1 MCGIVCLIRNCSAEE
16 ADDSIPDS
24 LRQTCDRRGPD
35 AQATFRYTSSSST
48 AVSLHASVL
57 SLRGKEVT
65 PQPIRSPDG
74 RLVLAWNGQIFR
86 HEGDENNDEE
96 NRSSLFLD
104 AAKNDG
110 EELLKV
116 LERVLQT
123 SESGEDVGLTL
134 AGVLKAIEGPYA
146 FVLLDTETQYLYFG
160 RDPLGRRSL
169 LMRRSVETG
178 DESLMLC
185 SVADQGTIAAGSS
198 FVEVDCSRSIWCVDL
213 NPLVLS
219 DLQSATPL
227 HEPCFSE
234 RLASAHTFRAVLED
248 SVRRRVTN
256 IRAYTSS
263 HEAHVAVLFSGG
275 LDCATVALLAH
286 QYLDPAQPIDLLNV
300 ALENPRSLAAAAA
313 AAAAAARARSD
324 THTPS
329 PSSEE
334 EVVVDPYDVPDRQ
347 TGKATFVELCKLT
360 PGRKW
365 NFVRVDVPYDEYCGA
380 REEIRGTMY
389 PSNSVVSF
397 E

>member
-1 MCGIVCLIRNCSAEE
+1 ANQSPKAVE
-16 ADDSIPDS
+16 IP
-24 LRQTCDRRGPD
+24 RG
-35 AQATFRYTSSSST
+35 
-48 AVSLHASVL
+48 
-57 SLRGKEVT
+57 
-65 PQPIRSPDG
+65 
-74 RLVLAWNGQIFR
+74 
-86 HEGDENNDEE
+86 
-96 NRSSLFLD
+96 
-104 AAKNDG
+104 
-110 EELLKV
+110 
-116 LERVLQT
+116 LE
-123 SESGEDVGLTL
+123 
-134 AGVLKAIEGPYA
+134 
-146 FVLLDTETQYLYFG
+146 
-160 RDPLGRRSL
+160 
-169 LMRRSVETG
+169 
-178 DESLMLC
+178 
-185 SVADQGTIAAGSS
+185 
-198 FVEVDCSRSIWCVDL
+198 
-213 NPLVLS
+213 PLVLS

-389 PSNSVVSF
+389 PSNSVMDLSIAAALYFAARGRGFLLDTLEPYESPARILLSGLGADELLGGYSRHRVAF
-397 E
+397 QRGGKAALVQEV

>member
-146 FVLLDTETQYLYFG
+146 FVLLD
-160 RDPLGRRSL
+160 RPI
-169 LMRRSVETG
+169 
-178 DESLMLC
+178 
-185 SVADQGTIAAGSS
+185 GT
-198 FVEVDCSRSIWCVDL
+198 
-213 NPLVLS
+213 
-219 DLQSATPL
+219 
-227 HEPCFSE
+227 
-234 RLASAHTFRAVLED
+234 
-248 SVRRRVTN
+248 
-256 IRAYTSS
+256 
-263 HEAHVAVLFSGG
+263 
-275 LDCATVALLAH
+275 TVASHA
-286 QYLDPAQPIDLLNV
+286 
-300 ALENPRSLAAAAA
+300 AL
-313 AAAAAARARSD
+313 
-324 THTPS
+324 
-329 PSSEE
+329 
-334 EVVVDPYDVPDRQ
+334 
-347 TGKATFVELCKLT
+347 C
-360 PGRKW
+360 
-365 NFVRVDVPYDEYCGA
+365 
-380 REEIRGTMY
+380 
-389 PSNSVVSF
+389 
-397 E
+397 